1 MFDELAFQLCQGINY
16 NIALAYVHRFCR
28 KWCQPSIGSVEED
41 LEWRVGDHQIFEL
54 PSPRTTLECINL
66 VNNGINY
73 QPQLVSRIS
82 SINSIIPYSLFAKC
96 RHLPALRPRV
106 AIGTTHVHHVT
117 VHHLAEWQGDLN
129 LRILEKVRKNKE
141 KKNNFQ
147 IMLWF
152 MFVHI
157 NLFVF
162 RGEIL
167 RKSKN
172 FQISLEGF
180 EVEIEFRNS
189 ENIVCFSAPGST
201 TPPSYPRNPEVVKWI
216 WVALKDVSK
225 WRGCQKA
232 WVSWTILSRAL
243 METFDKMGVSKNMH
257 AANSKNND
265 RIIMEECPKKD
276 LRTNL

>member
-1 MFDELAFQLCQGINY
+1 MPAPPCV
-16 NIALAYVHRFCR
+16 A
-28 KWCQPSIGSVEED
+28 P
-41 LEWRVGDHQIFEL
+41 
-54 PSPRTTLECINL
+54 T
-66 VNNGINY
+66 
-73 QPQLVSRIS
+73 
-82 SINSIIPYSLFAKC
+82 C
-96 RHLPALRPRV
+96 RHRDDTRPPRDGASPCRV
-106 AIGTTHVHHVT
+106 TRWFKPQNPGKG
-117 VHHLAEWQGDLN
+117 EKKQG
-129 LRILEKVRKNKE
+129 E
-141 KKNNFQ
+141 KNNFQ

-162 RGEIL
+162 RRKIL

-225 WRGCQKA
+225 WDGVKRLEFLEQSWVVPSWRLLIKWEYQKICMQPI
-232 WVSWTILSRAL
+232 V
-243 METFDKMGVSKNMH
+243 
-257 AANSKNND
+257 
-265 RIIMEECPKKD
+265 RIMIE
-276 LRTNL
+276 